1 MVSKSFMTG
10 GEGARPLTV
19 KSRSGA
25 EELTLAAIAMI
36 LGLNMVDL
44 VTDAPPAGCPKAAVL
59 PRMARQKRPV

>member
-1 MVSKSFMTG
+1 M
-10 GEGARPLTV
+10 